1 MPKQG
6 VLRLD
11 APLVE
16 TEVGHPAPAAGNE
29 FQTGIVL
36 GLAQLLQLRGAPAR
50 QSQFSAQ
57 EVMYPLAKQHREKLS
72 RPFQLLAQLA
82 GTGVGFTCSP
92 RSLTLGRDQRP
103 AKRDLQVEFVPPAS
117 RGVRQTGQQV

>member
-6 VLRLD
+6 TLRLD

-16 TEVGHPAPAAGNE
+16 ASEEECVSRREVAEIEVGHPAPAAGNE

-50 QSQFSAQ
+50 QYQFGAQ
-57 EVMYPLAKQHREKLS
+57 EVMHPLAKQHREKLS

-82 GTGVGFTCSP
+82 GTGVG
-92 RSLTLGRDQRP
+92 LT
-103 AKRDLQVEFVPPAS
+103 
-117 RGVRQTGQQV
+117 